1 MMRLGRALGLDLG
14 GHDIKSLDT
23 WSKICLESAI
33 RPAGK
38 Q

>member
-23 WSKICLESAI
+23 WSKICLEFCHT
-33 RPAGK
+33 PGG
-38 Q
+38 